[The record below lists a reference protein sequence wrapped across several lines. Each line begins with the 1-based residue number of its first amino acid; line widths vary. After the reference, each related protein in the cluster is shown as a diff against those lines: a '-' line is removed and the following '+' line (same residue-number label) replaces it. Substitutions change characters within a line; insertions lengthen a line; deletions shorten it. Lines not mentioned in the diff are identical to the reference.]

1 MNELHLEKPSTVK
14 MIKPIV
20 LLLTLFF
27 SFYADAAV
35 APDAVVPPKL
45 DFTKIKAKDIERI
58 TGKKLTLFQKVEI
71 KIAQKLLRK
80 LSDDE
85 MTDKQK
91 QQAETSLILG
101 TGSLALLLL
110 SGVIPIFGLL
120 CIPAAILA
128 IVFGSKSL
136 KGNSNTKGIIGVVTG
151 GVTLAII
158 LLAIIIVLA
167 FFASWGGIQ

>member
-1 MNELHLEKPSTVK
+1 

-35 APDAVVPPKL
+35 APNTVASPKP

-71 KIAQKLLRK
+71 KIAQKILKK
-80 LSDDE
+80 LSDEE
-85 MTDKQK
+85 MSEKQK
-91 QQAETSLILG
+91 KQADASLILG
-101 TGSLALLLL
+101 IGSLTLLLL
-110 SGVIPIFGLL
+110 SGLVSVFGLL

-151 GVTLAII
+151 GVTLAVI
-158 LLAIIIVLA
+158 LLAIIIILA
-167 FFASWGGIQ
+167 FFASWGGFQ

>member
-1 MNELHLEKPSTVK
+1 MNELHLDKPSTVK
-14 MIKPIV
+14 VIKPIV

-35 APDAVVPPKL
+35 APNAVVPPKL

-58 TGKKLTLFQKVEI
+58 TGKKLTLFQKVEL

-80 LSDDE
+80 WSDDE
-85 MTDKQK
+85 LTDKQK
-91 QQAETSLILG
+91 KQAQASLLLG
-101 TGSLALLLL
+101 IGSVALLLL
-110 SGVIPIFGLL
+110 SGVISIFGLL
-120 CIPAAILA
+120 CIPAAVLA
-128 IVFGSKSL
+128 LVFGIKSL

-151 GVTLAII
+151 GATLAIF

-167 FFASWGGIQ
+167 FFASWGGIE

>member
-1 MNELHLEKPSTVK
+1 MNELHLEKASTVK

-35 APDAVVPPKL
+35 APNAVTPPKF

-58 TGKKLTLFQKVEI
+58 TGKKLTLFQKVEL

-80 LSDDE
+80 WSDDE
-85 MTDKQK
+85 LTDKQRK
-91 QQAETSLILG
+91 QAQASLLLG
-101 TGSLALLLL
+101 IGSVALLLL
-110 SGVIPIFGLL
+110 SGFISVFLLL

-128 IVFGSKSL
+128 IVFGAQSL
-136 KGNSNTKGIIGVVTG
+136 KGNSNTKGIVGVVTG

-158 LLAIIIVLA
+158 LLAIIIVVAL
-167 FFASWGGIQ
+167 FASWGGIE